1 MWNVK
6 VNNNFK
12 KKKVGVLMK
21 DKVLAILEKVL
32 LKVIYFCLST
42 EAFIL
47 FVMAC
52 GD

>member
-1 MWNVK
+1 MQNVK
-6 VNNNFK
+6 ANNNF

-21 DKVLAILEKVL
+21 DKVLTILEKVL
-32 LKVIYFCLST
+32 LKVICFCLSA

-52 GD
+52 AD

>member
-1 MWNVK
+1 
-6 VNNNFK
+6 
-12 KKKVGVLMK
+12 MK
-21 DKVLAILEKVL
+21 DRALEILDKVL
-32 LKVIYFCLST
+32 LKAVCFCLSA